1 MRSRVSLLSRCVA
14 TVGDD
19 RNQWAAVNPTR
30 GGSGGEGAPSTV
42 MLWETPGTR
51 TAQTPGLT
59 SARGCRCSLSA
70 ALCAPRDETGD

>member
-30 GGSGGEGAPSTV
+30 GGSGGEGAPTTV
-42 MLWETPGTR
+42 MLWETPWHPHGANARADLSTGLPLLPQRSPLRPTR
-51 TAQTPGLT
+51 
-59 SARGCRCSLSA
+59 
-70 ALCAPRDETGD
+70 